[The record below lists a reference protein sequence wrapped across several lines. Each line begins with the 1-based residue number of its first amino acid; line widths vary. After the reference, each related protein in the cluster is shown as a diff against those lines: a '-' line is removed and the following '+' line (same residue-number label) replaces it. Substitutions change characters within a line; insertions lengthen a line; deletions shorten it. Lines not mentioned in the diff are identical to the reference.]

1 MLSVLLGLGVWQV
14 FRLQHKNKV
23 IENIRDHR
31 DVIDIYHSSQLE
43 FNKYKKI
50 RLEGFF
56 APKKIFYYR
65 LVNNKPGYETLV
77 PFITEDKSVVLTSLG
92 WSEQKRDNN
101 ISITKKE
108 IEGRLLDWYK
118 GNVINPD
125 NNFTKNE
132 WFTLN
137 KKDIEGYTGLQI
149 KPYLILLSKPEEILS
164 GMKIPFDVRNIPN
177 KHLEYAITWF
187 SLAISL
193 TVIFII
199 DFRRKGK

>member
-1 MLSVLLGLGVWQV
+1 MLSVLLGLAVWQV
-14 FRLQHKNKV
+14 SRLQHKNKV
-23 IENIRDHR
+23 IENIRENR

-56 APKKIFYYR
+56 VPKKIFYYR
-65 LVNNKPGYETLV
+65 LVDNKPGYETLV
-77 PFITEDKSVVLTSLG
+77 PFITEDQAVILTSLG
-92 WSEQKRDNN
+92 WSEQKKDRD
-101 ISITKKE
+101 ISITSKE

-118 GNVINPD
+118 GNLMNP
-125 NNFTKNE
+125 NNNLTKNE

-149 KPYLILLSKPEEILS
+149 KPYLILLSKPEKILS
-164 GMKIPFDVRNIPN
+164 GMKIPFDIRNIPN

-187 SLAISL
+187 SLAIAL